1 MKKLLLIPGSLR
13 KHSFNKSLAMIAEE
27 YLKTKP
33 EVEVSVL
40 DYSKLPVLNMDD
52 SYPFPETVNEV
63 REKISEADGLWFF
76 CPEYNGSIP
85 GGLKN
90 MLDYASLSYERN
102 NFASGSPLRGKFAAQ
117 SGCGGKMATAG
128 AQAALTTL
136 LKRCGCK
143 VMTEDMVKIAVPME
157 SFASGIYEPTP
168 EVKEELIKEATAFL
182 TFMGE

>member
-63 REKISEADGLWFF
+63 REKIFEADGLWFF

-102 NFASGSPLRGKFAAQ
+102 NFASGSP
-117 SGCGGKMATAG
+117 T
-128 AQAALTTL
+128 
-136 LKRCGCK
+136 KR
-143 VMTEDMVKIAVPME
+143 
-157 SFASGIYEPTP
+157 
-168 EVKEELIKEATAFL
+168 
-182 TFMGE
+182 

>member
-63 REKISEADGLWFF
+63 REKIFEADGLWFSVLNTMEAF
-76 CPEYNGSIP
+76 QAV
-85 GGLKN
+85 LKICLI
-90 MLDYASLSYERN
+90 MLLYPMREII
-102 NFASGSPLRGKFAAQ
+102 
-117 SGCGGKMATAG
+117 
-128 AQAALTTL
+128 L
-136 LKRCGCK
+136 LL
-143 VMTEDMVKIAVPME
+143 D
-157 SFASGIYEPTP
+157 
-168 EVKEELIKEATAFL
+168 LH
-182 TFMGE
+182 